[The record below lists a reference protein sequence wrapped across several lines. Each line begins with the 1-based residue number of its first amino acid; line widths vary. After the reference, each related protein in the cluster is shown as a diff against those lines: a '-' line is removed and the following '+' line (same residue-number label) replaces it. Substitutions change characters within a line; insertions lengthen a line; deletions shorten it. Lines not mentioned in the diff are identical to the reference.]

1 VKQKNK
7 KNKNTKTMR
16 KNKTSNRKS
25 KKEVKLNVAGASPLT
40 AKKRNN
46 HTNNKSIPVIF
57 LDKLW

>member
-1 VKQKNK
+1 
-7 KNKNTKTMR
+7 MR

-25 KKEVKLNVAGASPLT
+25 KKEVKLNAAGTSPLT